1 MGLAPTENPHRI
13 LGMRSLSGIPVVD
26 GVVIAQALVLE
37 AEKYR
42 LPGTQRLA
50 RGVTDPEFGKRERA
64 RYREAVQAAK
74 DEIAAQIAKFEKT
87 SGPMVAILG
96 VHQGFLED
104 EAGFHKPVEAYIDEG
119 LNATQATAR
128 CVNVIRRKFRQ
139 SPHTTRLLGDLDDL
153 ETTLIRHLLG
163 EERETLDDLTVPVVV
178 IARDLTPQQ
187 TANLNLEWVQGFAT
201 DAGGKTSH
209 TAILAQSLDLP
220 AVVGLGRVT
229 DVVTGGEL
237 VIIDGRAGKVIVDP
251 DEATLLRYQ
260 ERQKKFQAQK
270 LGLEELKALPAET
283 LDGHR
288 LRLLANIAKPD
299 EIHVAINAGAEG
311 IGLYRTEFLYSDENP
326 DPSEEF
332 HLKEYKRAIK
342 LLEGRP
348 LVIRTLDL
356 GADKFTPAGISGEAN
371 PFLGCRSIRYC
382 LMEREDVFMRQLRA
396 ILRASSSG
404 DVRMMLPMISGLEE
418 LQRAK
423 AMIEDAKREL
433 KAEGLPYR
441 EDIPVGIMIEVP
453 SAALMADVLAQH
465 ADFFSI
471 GTNDLV
477 QYVVAVDRTN
487 QKVQELYEPAHP
499 AVFRLLL
506 KTIEAARRNKIP
518 VSICGELSGDPQF
531 TLPLIGLGLRD
542 LSMAPSLIPRIKRF
556 VRSIT
561 AIEAGRDMDQVLTH
575 SSSTRNREYLGRR
588 ARDLDPEFFD

>member
-1 MGLAPTENPHRI
+1 
-13 LGMRSLSGIPVVD
+13 MRTLSGIPVVD
-26 GVVIAQALVLE
+26 GVVIAEALVLE

-42 LPGTQRLA
+42 LPKTQRLGHGRA
-50 RGVTDPEFGKRERA
+50 DAGAIEAERL
-64 RYREAVQAAK
+64 RYRQAVETAKEDISAKIAEVEARSTGLSTPVL
-74 DEIAAQIAKFEKT
+74 
-87 SGPMVAILG
+87 MVL
-96 VHQGFLED
+96 HFHRMMLED
-104 EAGFHKPVEAYIDEG
+104 EGEFNQPVEGHIDDGQSAEHAVARRVG
-119 LNATQATAR
+119 FYRRRFQALPATAR
-128 CVNVIRRKFRQ
+128 
-139 SPHTTRLLGDLDDL
+139 LLPDLDDL
-153 ETTLIRHLLG
+153 EQSLLRQLLG
-163 EERETLDDLTVPVVV
+163 EKRETLRDLTVPVVV

-187 TANLNLEWVQGFAT
+187 TASLDLRWVQGFAT
-201 DAGGKTSH
+201 DQGGKTSH

-260 ERQKKFQAQK
+260 ERQRKFQAQK
-270 LGLEELKALPAET
+270 LGLEELRALPAET
-283 LDGHR
+283 LDGHGMR
-288 LRLLANIAKPD
+288 LFANIAKPD
-299 EIHVAINAGAEG
+299 EIVLAMSSGAEG

-326 DPSEEF
+326 DPSEED
-332 HLKEYKRAIK
+332 HLREYTQAIDH
-342 LLEGRP
+342 LGDRP

-356 GADKFTPAGISGEAN
+356 GADKFVPAGLGGEAN

-382 LMEREDVFMRQLRA
+382 LMEREDVFLRQLRA
-396 ILRASSSG
+396 ILRASSKG
-404 DVRMMLPMISGLEE
+404 DVRIMLPMISSLEE
-418 LQRAK
+418 LKRAK
-423 AMIEDAKREL
+423 RLIQDVKDDLRS
-433 KAEGLPYR
+433 EGVSFR

-453 SAALMADVLAQH
+453 SAALMSDVLAKH

-506 KTIEAARRNKIP
+506 TTIEAARRNKIP
-518 VSICGELSGDPQF
+518 VSICGEMSGDPEF

-561 AIEAGRDMDQVLTH
+561 AIEAGRAMDEVLTH
-575 SSSTRNREYLGRR
+575 GDSTLNRAYLGRR
-588 ARDLDPEFFD
+588 ARELDPEFFD

>member
-1 MGLAPTENPHRI
+1 VRT
-13 LGMRSLSGIPVVD
+13 LSGIPVVD
-26 GVVIAQALVLE
+26 GVVIAEALVLE

-42 LPGTQRLA
+42 LPGTQRLS
-50 RGVTDPEFGKRERA
+50 RGPDAEFSQSERA

-74 DEIAAQIAKFEKT
+74 DEIAGQIAKFEKK
-87 SGPMVAILG
+87 SGPAVGILG
-96 VHQGFLED
+96 VHQAFLED
-104 EAGFHKPVEAYIDEG
+104 EAGFHKPVEDYIDEG

-128 CVNVIRRKFRQ
+128 CVNVFRRKFRE
-139 SPHTTRLLGDLDDL
+139 SPHTARLLGDLDDL

-163 EERETLDDLTVPVVV
+163 EERETLDDLTVAVVV

-299 EIHVAINAGAEG
+299 EIHVAIGAGAEG

-332 HLKEYKRAIK
+332 HLKEYTRAIE
-342 LLEGRP
+342 LLGGRP

-356 GADKFTPAGISGEAN
+356 GADKFTPAGIGGEAN

-404 DVRMMLPMISGLEE
+404 DVRIMLPMISGLEE

-423 AMIEDAKREL
+423 AMIEDAKVDLRQEGIPFRE
-433 KAEGLPYR
+433 E
-441 EDIPVGIMIEVP
+441 IPVGIMIEVP
-453 SAALMADVLAQH
+453 SAALMADALAKH

-575 SSSTRNREYLGRR
+575 DSATTNREYLGRR

>member
-1 MGLAPTENPHRI
+1 VRT
-13 LGMRSLSGIPVVD
+13 LSGIPVVD
-26 GVVIAQALVLE
+26 GVVIAEALVLE

-42 LPGTQRLA
+42 LPGTQRMA
-50 RGVTDPEFGKRERA
+50 RGSDAEFSKAERA

-74 DEIAAQIAKFEKT
+74 DEIAAQIAKFEKDA
-87 SGPMVAILG
+87 GPMVAILG

-104 EAGFHKPVEAYIDEG
+104 EAGFHKPVEDYIDEG
-119 LNATQATAR
+119 LNGTQATAR
-128 CVNVIRRKFRQ
+128 HVNVIRRKFRQ
-139 SPHTTRLLGDLDDL
+139 SPHTARLLPDLDDL

-187 TANLNLEWVQGFAT
+187 TANLNLKMVQGFAT
-201 DAGGKTSH
+201 DEGGKTSH

-237 VIIDGRAGKVIVDP
+237 VVIDGRAGKVIVDP

-260 ERQKKFQAQK
+260 ERQKRFQAQK
-270 LGLEELKALPAET
+270 SGLEELKALPAET

-299 EIHVAINAGAEG
+299 EIHVAISAGAEG

-326 DPSEEF
+326 DPSEEY
-332 HLKEYKRAIK
+332 HLKEYTRAIE
-342 LLEGRP
+342 LLGGRP

-356 GADKFTPAGISGEAN
+356 GADKFTPAGIGAENN

-404 DVRMMLPMISGLEE
+404 DVRIMLPMISGLEE

-423 AMIEDAKREL
+423 AMIEDAKAELRHEGIPFRE
-433 KAEGLPYR
+433 E
-441 EDIPVGIMIEVP
+441 IPVGIMIEVP
-453 SAALMADVLAQH
+453 SAALMADALAKH

-518 VSICGELSGDPQF
+518 VSICGELSGDPMF
-531 TLPLIGLGLRD
+531 TLPLIGLGMRD

-575 SSSTRNREYLGRR
+575 STAGDNRGYLGRR

>member
-1 MGLAPTENPHRI
+1 
-13 LGMRSLSGIPVVD
+13 MRTLSGIPVVD
-26 GVVIAQALVLE
+26 GVVIAEALVLE

-42 LPGTQRLA
+42 LPGTQSFMA
-50 RGVTDPEFGKRERA
+50 DGQDPELSKKERA

-74 DEIAAQIAKFEKT
+74 DEIAAQIVKR
-87 SGPMVAILG
+87 GPTHPASMILNF
-96 VHQGFLED
+96 HQNMLED
-104 EAGFHKPVEAYIDEG
+104 EGGFHEHVDAYIESG
-119 LNATQATAR
+119 RSAEHAVAR
-128 CVNVIRRKFRQ
+128 RVNFYRRKFRE
-139 SPHTTRLLGDLDDL
+139 SSYTARLVPDIDDL
-153 ETTLIRHLLG
+153 ETTLLRHLIG
-163 EERETLDDLTVPVVV
+163 EERETVGDLTVPVVV

-187 TANLNLEWVQGFAT
+187 TLTLDLKMVLGFAT
-201 DAGGKTSH
+201 DEGGKTSH

-220 AVVGLGRVT
+220 AIVGLGRVT
-229 DVVTGGEL
+229 DIVTGGEL
-237 VIIDGRAGKVIVDP
+237 VILDGRAGKVIIDP
-251 DEATLLRYQ
+251 DEATLARYK
-260 ERQKKFQAQK
+260 ERQKKFEAQK

-288 LRLLANIAKPD
+288 LTLLANIAQPE
-299 EIHVAINAGAEG
+299 EIEVAIKAGAEG

-332 HLKEYKRAIK
+332 HLKEYNRAID
-342 LLEGRP
+342 LVGGRP

-356 GADKFTPAGISGEAN
+356 GADKFVPAGISGENN

-382 LMEREDVFMRQLRA
+382 LMEREDVFLRQLRA

-404 DVRMMLPMISGLEE
+404 DVRIMLPMISSLEE
-418 LQRAK
+418 LVRAK

-433 KAEGLPYR
+433 RAEGIPYR
-441 EDIPVGIMIEVP
+441 EDIPIGIMIEVP
-453 SAALMADVLAQH
+453 SAAIMADALAQH

-506 KTIEAARRNKIP
+506 TTIEAARRAKIP
-518 VSICGELSGDPQF
+518 VSICGELSGDPMF

-556 VRSIT
+556 IRSIT